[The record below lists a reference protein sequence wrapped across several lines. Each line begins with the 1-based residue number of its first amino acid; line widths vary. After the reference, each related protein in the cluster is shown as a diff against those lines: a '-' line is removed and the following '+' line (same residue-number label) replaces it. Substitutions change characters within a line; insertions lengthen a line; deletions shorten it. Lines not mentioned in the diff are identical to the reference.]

1 MKTIALLFTIALQL
15 NTTFFSQEKLPI
27 DLKKSSIK
35 WIGEYTFYFG
45 GHEGFIKIKE
55 GYLVKKNNVISGGE
69 FVIDMNSITNTDI
82 KKKDANEGL
91 VNHLKDPDFFDVKKF
106 PLAKIS
112 ITKVEYS
119 DKNNA
124 RFEANLTIKGI
135 TKPINFQAELNHEK
149 KELKTRFKIDRTAW
163 NVNYKSKFKDGAISD
178 AIGFEVL
185 IKL

>member
-1 MKTIALLFTIALQL
+1 M
-15 NTTFFSQEKLPI
+15 
-27 DLKKSSIK
+27 
-35 WIGEYTFYFG
+35 
-45 GHEGFIKIKE
+45 
-55 GYLVKKNNVISGGE
+55 
-69 FVIDMNSITNTDI
+69 
-82 KKKDANEGL
+82 
-91 VNHLKDPDFFDVKKF
+91 KKF

-135 TKPINFQAELNHEK
+135 TKPINFQAELNPEK

>member
-15 NTTFFSQEKLPI
+15 NTTFFSQEKLSI

-82 KKKDANEGL
+82 KKKM
-91 VNHLKDPDFFDVKKF
+91 PM
-106 PLAKIS
+106 
-112 ITKVEYS
+112 KV
-119 DKNNA
+119 
-124 RFEANLTIKGI
+124 L
-135 TKPINFQAELNHEK
+135 
-149 KELKTRFKIDRTAW
+149 
-163 NVNYKSKFKDGAISD
+163 
-178 AIGFEVL
+178 
-185 IKL
+185 